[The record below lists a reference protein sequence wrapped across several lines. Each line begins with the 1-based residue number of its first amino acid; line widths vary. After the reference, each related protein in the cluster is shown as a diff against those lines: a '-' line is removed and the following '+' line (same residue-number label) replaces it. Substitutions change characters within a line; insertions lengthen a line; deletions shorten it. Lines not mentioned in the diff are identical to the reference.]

1 MPESSHVHRPAPLSR
16 YVMLDSLTILRAPA
30 AILVFF
36 YHITHDTV
44 WARWL
49 PGAATG
55 YVGVALFF
63 VLSGFVL
70 TWSYKPADGAKKFYL
85 RRFARVYPLHLFFFA
100 LALAILVL
108 TQKAPSAG
116 ATISNLILLQAWVPN
131 WDYIF
136 SVNAVSWSLSCEA
149 FFYACTP
156 LMLYWLSHRSERARY
171 AVLTGWFLLTA
182 SVASAVSL
190 TSNYADVVV
199 YANPL
204 LRSGEFALGMLLGLL
219 ALKVRDGELAM
230 PPVRTWQLW
239 AVTVCALA
247 GLYGVSKV
255 HLTHLTQTISGFLL
269 DPVWVLVIGIFALH
283 DMQHAD
289 ARHRAGDSVSGT
301 RMRRLLVY
309 LGEVSFA
316 FYLVHELVIFG
327 AVAAPW
333 GASAVGGVRGLIL
346 MGASLALGVFLAI
359 AAHHLVERPARI
371 MILKASTRTL

>member
-30 AILVFF
+30 ALLVFF

-239 AVTVCALA
+239 AVTVCALV

-255 HLTHLTQTISGFLL
+255 HLTQTISGFLL

-346 MGASLALGVFLAI
+346 MGESLALGVFLAI

>member
-1 MPESSHVHRPAPLSR
+1 MSKESTPVMAGVPSTR
-16 YVMLDSLTILRAPA
+16 YVMLDSLTILRGPA
-30 AILVFF
+30 ALFVFF
-36 YHITHDTV
+36 YHTR
-44 WARWL
+44 WAHVV
-49 PGAATG
+49 PSASVG

-108 TQKAPSAG
+108 TQEAPSAG
-116 ATISNLILLQAWVPN
+116 ATLSNLVLLHAWVPN

-136 SVNAVSWSLSCEA
+136 SVNGVSWSLGCEA

-156 LMLYWLSHRSERARY
+156 LVLGWLSHRSERARY

-182 SVASAVSL
+182 AVTSAIAL

-219 ALKVRDGELAM
+219 ALKVRDGDLAM
-230 PPVRTWQLW
+230 PRIRTWQLW
-239 AVTVCALA
+239 VVTALALA
-247 GLYGVSKV
+247 GISGVSKV
-255 HLTHLTQTISGFLL
+255 SLPQTINGFVL
-269 DPVWVLVIGIFALH
+269 DPVWFLLIGMFALH
-283 DMQHAD
+283 DIQ
-289 ARHRAGDSVSGT
+289 RAQSHHQVGEPVPGNWI
-301 RMRRLLVY
+301 RRSLVY
-309 LGEVSFA
+309 FGEVSFA
-316 FYLVHELVIFG
+316 FYLVHEIVIFRFIKTSLGSDMIRMDARGILMMLIILVISIL
-327 AVAAPW
+327 AAM
-333 GASAVGGVRGLIL
+333 I
-346 MGASLALGVFLAI
+346 
-359 AAHHLVERPARI
+359 AHHLVERPARI

>member
-1 MPESSHVHRPAPLSR
+1 MSKESTPVMAGVPSTR
-16 YVMLDSLTILRAPA
+16 YVMLDSLTILRGPA
-30 AILVFF
+30 ALFVFF
-36 YHITHDTV
+36 YHTR
-44 WARWL
+44 WAHVV
-49 PGAATG
+49 PSASVG

-108 TQKAPSAG
+108 TQEAPSAG
-116 ATISNLILLQAWVPN
+116 ATLSNLVLLHAWVPN

-136 SVNAVSWSLSCEA
+136 SVNGVSWSLGCEA

-156 LMLYWLSHRSERARY
+156 LVLGWLSRRSPKAGY
-171 AVLTGWFLLTA
+171 TVLTGWFLLTA
-182 SVASAVSL
+182 AVTSAIAL

-219 ALKVRDGELAM
+219 ALKVRDGDLAM
-230 PPVRTWQLW
+230 PRIRTWQLW
-239 AVTVCALA
+239 VVTALALA
-247 GLYGVSKV
+247 GISGVSKV
-255 HLTHLTQTISGFLL
+255 SLPQTINGFVL
-269 DPVWVLVIGIFALH
+269 DPVWFLLIGMFALH
-283 DMQHAD
+283 DIQ
-289 ARHRAGDSVSGT
+289 RAQSHHQVGEPVPGNWI
-301 RMRRLLVY
+301 RRSLVY

-327 AVAAPW
+327 AVTAPW
-333 GASAVGGVRGLIL
+333 GASAAGGVRGLIL
-346 MGASLALGVFLAI
+346 MGVSLALGVFLAI

>member
-1 MPESSHVHRPAPLSR
+1 
-16 YVMLDSLTILRAPA
+16 MLDSLTILRGPA
-30 AILVFF
+30 ALFVFF
-36 YHITHDTV
+36 YHTR
-44 WARWL
+44 WAHVV
-49 PGAATG
+49 PSASVG

-255 HLTHLTQTISGFLL
+255 HLTQTISGFLL
-269 DPVWVLVIGIFALH
+269 DPAWVLVIGIFALH

>member
-1 MPESSHVHRPAPLSR
+1 
-16 YVMLDSLTILRAPA
+16 MLDSLTILRAPA
-30 AILVFF
+30 ALLVFF

-239 AVTVCALA
+239 AVTVCALV

-255 HLTHLTQTISGFLL
+255 HLTQTISGFLL

-289 ARHRAGDSVSGT
+289 ARHRAGDPVSGT

-359 AAHHLVERPARI
+359 AAHHLVELPARI

>member
-1 MPESSHVHRPAPLSR
+1 
-16 YVMLDSLTILRAPA
+16 MLDSLTILRGPA
-30 AILVFF
+30 ALFVFF
-36 YHITHDTV
+36 YHTR
-44 WARWL
+44 WAHVV
-49 PGAATG
+49 PSASVG

-108 TQKAPSAG
+108 TQEAPSAG
-116 ATISNLILLQAWVPN
+116 ATLSNLVLLHTWVPN

-136 SVNAVSWSLSCEA
+136 SVNGVSWSLGCEA

-219 ALKVRDGELAM
+219 ALKVRDGDLAM
-230 PPVRTWQLW
+230 PRIRTWQLW
-239 AVTVCALA
+239 VVTALALA
-247 GLYGVSKV
+247 GISGVSKV
-255 HLTHLTQTISGFLL
+255 SLPQTINGFVL
-269 DPVWVLVIGIFALH
+269 DPVWFLLIGMFALH
-283 DMQHAD
+283 DIQ
-289 ARHRAGDSVSGT
+289 RAQSHHQVGEPVPGNWI
-301 RMRRLLVY
+301 RRSLVY
-309 LGEVSFA
+309 FGEVSFA
-316 FYLVHELVIFG
+316 FYLVHEIVIFRFIKTSLGSDMIRIDARGILMMLIILVISIL
-327 AVAAPW
+327 AA
-333 GASAVGGVRGLIL
+333 I
-346 MGASLALGVFLAI
+346 I
-359 AAHHLVERPARI
+359 AHHAIERPARI

>member
-1 MPESSHVHRPAPLSR
+1 MSKESTPVMAGVPSTR
-16 YVMLDSLTILRAPA
+16 YVMLDSLTILRGPA
-30 AILVFF
+30 ALFVFF
-36 YHITHDTV
+36 YHTR
-44 WARWL
+44 WAHVV
-49 PGAATG
+49 PSASVG

-108 TQKAPSAG
+108 TQEAPSAG
-116 ATISNLILLQAWVPN
+116 ATLSNLILLHTWVPN

-136 SVNAVSWSLSCEA
+136 SVNGVSWSLGCEA

-156 LMLYWLSHRSERARY
+156 LVLGWLSRRSPKAGY
-171 AVLTGWFLLTA
+171 TVLTGWFLLTA
-182 SVASAVSL
+182 AVTSAIAL

-219 ALKVRDGELAM
+219 ALKVRDGDLAM
-230 PPVRTWQLW
+230 PRIRTWQLW
-239 AVTVCALA
+239 VVTALALA
-247 GLYGVSKV
+247 GISGVSKV
-255 HLTHLTQTISGFLL
+255 SLPQTINGFVL
-269 DPVWVLVIGIFALH
+269 DPVWFLLIGMFALH
-283 DMQHAD
+283 DIQ
-289 ARHRAGDSVSGT
+289 RAQSHHQVGEPVPGNWI
-301 RMRRLLVY
+301 RRSLVY

-327 AVAAPW
+327 AVTAPW
-333 GASAVGGVRGLIL
+333 GASAAGGVRGLIL
-346 MGASLALGVFLAI
+346 MGVSLALGVFLAI

>member
-30 AILVFF
+30 ALLVFF

-359 AAHHLVERPARI
+359 AAHHAIERPARI

>member
-30 AILVFF
+30 ALLVFF

-108 TQKAPSAG
+108 NQKAPSAG

>member
-30 AILVFF
+30 ALLVFF

-239 AVTVCALA
+239 AVTVCALV

-255 HLTHLTQTISGFLL
+255 HLTQTISGFLL

-346 MGASLALGVFLAI
+346 MGEPLALGVFLAI

>member
-30 AILVFF
+30 ALLVFF

>member
-30 AILVFF
+30 ALLVFF

-108 TQKAPSAG
+108 TQKSPSAC

-219 ALKVRDGELAM
+219 ALKVRDGDLAM
-230 PPVRTWQLW
+230 PRIRTWQLC
-239 AVTVCALA
+239 AVTALALA
-247 GLYGVSKV
+247 GISGVSKV
-255 HLTHLTQTISGFLL
+255 SLPQTINGFVL
-269 DPVWVLVIGIFALH
+269 DPVWFLLIGMFALH
-283 DMQHAD
+283 DIQCAQSH
-289 ARHRAGDSVSGT
+289 HQVGEPVPGNWI
-301 RMRRLLVY
+301 RRSLVY
-309 LGEVSFA
+309 FGEVSFA
-316 FYLVHELVIFG
+316 FYLVHEIVIFRFIKTSLGSDMIRMDARGILMMLIILVISIL
-327 AVAAPW
+327 AA
-333 GASAVGGVRGLIL
+333 I
-346 MGASLALGVFLAI
+346 I
-359 AAHHLVERPARI
+359 AHHAIERPARI

>member
-30 AILVFF
+30 ALLVFF

-255 HLTHLTQTISGFLL
+255 HLTHLTQTISGFLI

>member
-16 YVMLDSLTILRAPA
+16 YMMLDSLTILRAPA
-30 AILVFF
+30 ALLVFF

>member
-30 AILVFF
+30 ALLVFF

-219 ALKVRDGELAM
+219 ALKVRDGELVM

-239 AVTVCALA
+239 AVTVCALV

>member
-16 YVMLDSLTILRAPA
+16 YMMLDSLTILRAPA
-30 AILVFF
+30 ALLVFF

-255 HLTHLTQTISGFLL
+255 HLTQTISGFLL

-289 ARHRAGDSVSGT
+289 ARHRAGDPVSGT